1 LVVVPCPAGKAS
13 HTLEVPRVGLCCPRD
28 AWKVLSPTIL
38 VSTGIGMK
46 LRTFLI
52 IATLLT
58 LTVAPLAVQG
68 AASGSGPAPWPM
80 LMANPGHTGRSAA
93 DTSAD
98 PGQAVTWIPYWATGN
113 ASVVISARGTY
124 FASYGN
130 VVYRLSS
137 DYVNMNRYTGNDSLV
152 GTPAVGWND
161 SVYVGSLDMHL
172 YCLDGNATKWWQYN
186 TSAPVWSSPT
196 MLGNRTLYIT
206 SAGLMSFT
214 LDGKLNWRVLQNVTS
229 RSSPAVSGNGDI
241 YFGGEDGVLYA
252 VDRNGTP
259 LWQYHTSGPIQTSP
273 SIDGVGN
280 IHFGSD
286 DGGVYCLDQSG
297 ALLWKFDTG
306 APVRSSVGI
315 RGDGASMILTG
326 NGSLVALDPNG
337 SLDWTAKLDGYNV
350 TRSLAIDSQG
360 ICYVGS
366 DTTLYSVQADGKVRW
381 TYRISTG
388 FVGAPAITSNGT
400 VVFGSTT
407 GIYELGHADQGNEW
421 VVFAAVLVPPLVLC
435 AALILA
441 ARRLLRTKTA
451 DLKKD

>member
-1 LVVVPCPAGKAS
+1 
-13 HTLEVPRVGLCCPRD
+13 
-28 AWKVLSPTIL
+28 
-38 VSTGIGMK
+38 MK

-80 LMANPGHTGRSAA
+80 TMADPAHTGRSAE
-93 DTSAD
+93 DTSAN

-124 FASYGN
+124 FASYGQ
-130 VVYRLSS
+130 VMYRLSS
-137 DYVNMNRYTGNDSLV
+137 DFAPMNRYIGNGSLV

-161 SVYVGSLDMHL
+161 SAYVGSMDMHL

-196 MLGNRTLYIT
+196 ILDNRTLYVT

-229 RSSPAVSGNGDI
+229 RASPGVSGNGDI
-241 YFGGEDGVLYA
+241 YFGGENGVLYA
-252 VDRNGTP
+252 VDRNGSL
-259 LWQYHTSGPIQTSP
+259 LWTFRTSGPIRTSP
-273 SIDGVGN
+273 SVDASGN
-280 IHFGSD
+280 VHFGSD
-286 DGGVYCLDQSG
+286 DGSVYCLDRNG
-297 ALLWKFDTG
+297 TLLWKYGTG

-315 RGDGASMILTG
+315 RGDGASMCLTG

-337 SLDWTAKLDGYNV
+337 SVDWAVKLDGYNV

-366 DTTLYSVQADGKVRW
+366 DTTMYSVQADGKVRW

-388 FVGAPAITSNGT
+388 FVGSPAIGRNGT
-400 VVFGSTT
+400 VVFGSST
-407 GIYELGHADQGNEW
+407 GMYELGHVDQGNEW
-421 VVFAAVLVPPLVLC
+421 VVLAAVLVPPLVLC
-435 AALILA
+435 AVLIVA
-441 ARRLLRTKTA
+441 ARRLRRTKTA
-451 DLKKD
+451 ETNKE